1 MSKQI
6 TSQFA
11 VGARVR
17 IVRVTFPDS
26 SSHAEFVGKTG
37 TVQTHV
43 TSFSAVVVLVDD
55 GSTRVCSPENLE
67 LIERE

>member
-1 MSKQI
+1 MSEQI
-6 TSQFA
+6 PLQFA

-17 IVRVTFPDS
+17 ILRVTFPDS
-26 SSHAEFVGKTG
+26 PSHAAFVGKTG
-37 TVQTHV
+37 SVQTHV
-43 TSFSAVVVLVDD
+43 TSADAVVVSIDD

>member
-1 MSKQI
+1 MSEQ
-6 TSQFA
+6 SPLQFA

-26 SSHAEFVGKTG
+26 PSHVAFVGKTG
-37 TVQTHV
+37 SVQTHV
-43 TSFSAVVVLVDD
+43 TSFDAVVVSIDD

>member
-6 TSQFA
+6 PLQFD

-26 SSHAEFVGKTG
+26 PSHAEFVGKTG
-37 TVQTHV
+37 SVQTHV
-43 TSFSAVVVLVDD
+43 TSADAVVVSIDD
-55 GSTRVCSPENLE
+55 GSTRVCFPENLE

>member
-26 SSHAEFVGKTG
+26 PSHAEFVGKTG
-37 TVQTHV
+37 SVQTYV
-43 TSFSAVVVLVDD
+43 TSVDAVVVLTDD

-67 LIERE
+67 LIKRK

>member
-1 MSKQI
+1 MSTQI
-6 TSQFA
+6 PLQFA

-26 SSHAEFVGKTG
+26 PSHAAFVGKTG
-37 TVQTHV
+37 SVQAHV
-43 TSFSAVVVLVDD
+43 TSGGAVVVSIDD

-67 LIERE
+67 LIEGE